1 MGAHRQTRIE
11 ELFHAVVDLTPSA
24 RAACLDRRGV
34 DAELR
39 QQLESLLAAHDHVT
53 TIFGALDRT
62 EAAPAPDPLE
72 RPIHSRYPIVREL
85 GRGGM
90 GVVYLAEDLQLDR
103 PVALK
108 FLSAK
113 LAEDSVARSLLQAEA
128 RASARLDH
136 PNVGTVFEL
145 GQTNEGRLFIA
156 MAYYEGHT
164 LRERLERGP
173 LNREEA
179 VGFARQIAQGLSA
192 AHKQGLVH
200 RDIKPGNLLVTTSS
214 LLKIV
219 DFGLAE
225 RADPERTRPAHAM
238 GSVAYMSPEQARG
251 EAVDDRTDLWSL
263 GVVLYEM
270 LTGRRPFTGDSP
282 LALLYSILHDSP
294 DPPGELECTPALQR
308 ILERALAKD
317 PAARYQEAEELLAD
331 LHALGHETR
340 ARRVAL
346 PTYLT
351 GFVGRGRDMAQ
362 GSAILRSARLVT
374 MTGAPGT
381 GKTRLASR
389 LAAELEPE
397 FRDGVVFVALAALTD
412 PALVASA
419 VAQGLGVRT
428 NGARPILE
436 DITAY
441 LRDRHLLLVLDNFEQ
456 VLQAAEEVRRLVS
469 ACAQL
474 TVLVTSRAALR
485 LSGEREFPIP
495 PLGLPDAAAH
505 ESVDVLASEA
515 VALFVQ
521 RAVAADLGFG
531 LSAQNATAVAEICR
545 RLDGLPLAIEL
556 AAARVKVL
564 PPRAMLARLERRL
577 HLLKG
582 GARDLPSRHQTLRQ
596 AIGWSYELLEP
607 DEQMLLRRLSVFVGG
622 HTLEAAEVT
631 AGSTLSS
638 GADVGDTGATDLV
651 GQLTQAL
658 GVVPDRVLEGLASLV
673 DKNLLRQETQSDG
686 EPRFAMLETIREFAL
701 ERLAAAGE
709 EIEARRAQRDYYVEL
724 IDGASAH
731 PAEPQQIDWLD
742 QLAREHDNLLL
753 AFEWSLGAG
762 EPEPAERL
770 AVGLWRF
777 WLVRGHLTAGR
788 DRLSRLLRLTPAH
801 SLRRP
806 RLLTAAGTLAH
817 NQGDH
822 AAARA
827 YYQESL
833 ALSRVLGD
841 EAAVAGTLNDLGWL
855 AWRQGEYQT
864 ARALSEEALGLHRQL
879 GDRQGTAHALNNL
892 GWIAQHQGDY
902 DLAASFH
909 RDCLLLRE
917 QAGDTRGMGFSLTGL
932 GRATLG
938 QGALADAVS
947 LLDRAC
953 DLLRQVGERQ
963 LLSFAVTIRALTRRE
978 EGDLRTALGELDAS
992 LRTFREIGDR
1002 YGAAFALNTAA
1013 IVWHDLGGY
1022 DRADAAAQEALALT
1036 LEIDDRWGNALAHA
1050 TRARIAR
1057 ARQRHVESVDWWRT
1071 ALTLWAELGDVANVA
1086 VCFEALADPISLAD
1100 ETAGRRLRSAATA
1113 LRHPTGTTEIVL
1125 EPFVELALTAPVRP
1139 QQP

>member
-1 MGAHRQTRIE
+1 MVTKPSADEVTALLIASSQGNRAALDRLMPLVYEELRALARVRLRNERQGHSIGTVGLVHEAYLKLIGVDRVTWKDRAHFLATASRFMRRILVDERTGGMPPSAAVVTFDSTSMTCASRTTRCRPTLYLHWMRRSSAWRPSAHVARAQSNADTLPACPWKRQRQRSVSRCRLSNETFALARPGWPRRWHGGRTMGAHRQTRIE

-72 RPIHSRYPIVREL
+72 RPIHGRYPIVREL

-90 GVVYLAEDLQLDR
+90 GVVYLAEDLQLER

-108 FLSAK
+108 FLPAK

-128 RASARLDH
+128 RAAARLDH

-145 GQTNEGRLFIA
+145 GQTDEGRLFIA

-200 RDIKPGNLLVTTSS
+200 RDIKPGNLLVTTSG

-317 PAARYQEAEELLAD
+317 PAARYQEAGELLAD
-331 LHALGHETR
+331 LLALGHETR

-351 GFVGRGRDMAQ
+351 GFVGRGREMAQ

-374 MTGAPGT
+374 ITGAPGT

-397 FRDGVVFVALAALTD
+397 FRDGVVFVNLAALTD

-428 NGARPILE
+428 NGTRPILE

-521 RAVAADLGFG
+521 RAMAADPGFNP
-531 LSAQNATAVAEICR
+531 LAQNATAVAEICR

-631 AGSTLSS
+631 AGSTISS

-651 GQLTQAL
+651 GQLTHAL

-731 PAEPQQIDWLD
+731 PAGPQQIDWLD

-762 EPEPAERL
+762 ERSRQSDWRSVSGASGSSEGTSPPAGI
-770 AVGLWRF
+770 VC
-777 WLVRGHLTAGR
+777 T
-788 DRLSRLLRLTPAH
+788 
-801 SLRRP
+801 
-806 RLLTAAGTLAH
+806 
-817 NQGDH
+817 
-822 AAARA
+822 
-827 YYQESL
+827 
-833 ALSRVLGD
+833 
-841 EAAVAGTLNDLGWL
+841 
-855 AWRQGEYQT
+855 
-864 ARALSEEALGLHRQL
+864 
-879 GDRQGTAHALNNL
+879 
-892 GWIAQHQGDY
+892 
-902 DLAASFH
+902 
-909 RDCLLLRE
+909 
-917 QAGDTRGMGFSLTGL
+917 
-932 GRATLG
+932 
-938 QGALADAVS
+938 VS
-947 LLDRAC
+947 
-953 DLLRQVGERQ
+953 
-963 LLSFAVTIRALTRRE
+963 
-978 EGDLRTALGELDAS
+978 
-992 LRTFREIGDR
+992 
-1002 YGAAFALNTAA
+1002 
-1013 IVWHDLGGY
+1013 
-1022 DRADAAAQEALALT
+1022 
-1036 LEIDDRWGNALAHA
+1036 
-1050 TRARIAR
+1050 
-1057 ARQRHVESVDWWRT
+1057 
-1071 ALTLWAELGDVANVA
+1071 
-1086 VCFEALADPISLAD
+1086 
-1100 ETAGRRLRSAATA
+1100 
-1113 LRHPTGTTEIVL
+1113 
-1125 EPFVELALTAPVRP
+1125 
-1139 QQP
+1139 